1 MQLAIDPMTYERS
14 PVSYDLILEALTAG
28 GFNCDRDD
36 DGDPIII
43 TEKNMIVYCSL
54 DPICRSIMFYTLF
67 FGEDANQDEKEDLVD
82 SLDGEFEL
90 LTFAIRRGNLHVRI
104 YISCIAGLNLPELYL
119 AAQTINR
126 DVNTLVE
133 DPRVHELFPLRKNRG
148 SDKNDGIKTN

>member
-1 MQLAIDPMTYERS
+1 MQPAIDPMTYERT

-54 DPICRSIMFYTLF
+54 DQRSRSIMLYTLF
-67 FGEDANQDEKEDLVD
+67 FGEAANQTEKEDLAD

-104 YISCIAGLNLPELYL
+104 YISCLAGLNLPELYL
-119 AAQTINR
+119 AAQIISR
-126 DVNTLVE
+126 DVNKLVD
-133 DPRVHELFPLRKNRG
+133 DPRIRELFPLQKNREPE
-148 SDKNDGIKTN
+148 KNDGIKTN